1 MKKINL
7 KTIICILLIL
17 VLIPVCIILISCM
30 KKDKPSET
38 AEEIPETAAGTDVI
52 TDNTTD
58 NEVEVI
64 DEDVNNTEDPDE
76 NMIPDDHP
84 IDSLHEYYSVTYV
97 PDDDFSIVEK
107 EQVFLTDAEQPI
119 LSCKYSYPTINDH
132 YYPDAREAINRYMED
147 AMNEFFA
154 EMEKKADED
163 EKYFIE
169 SDEEWSY
176 HWELIHDRIIR
187 CARTD
192 AEIVSFYIEDN
203 TYDGGVTMNQS
214 SSALNF
220 DSKTGELLQFKDICT
235 DGEQLIQTCTDY
247 VLQRD
252 FLWGMNAEE
261 DIPDLIRNIID
272 RGSWYFLQEGFV
284 LSSDKYEFGGGSDG
298 CVQIVIP
305 YDTLYGNGLNSAYS
319 YFGNSSGVF
328 VTAYSDKAGT
338 KASVDLYN
346 EGDHEDDVIYVE
358 QAFDPADAMTG
369 NYKILINDIDV
380 SKVLEPYEIS
390 RSWTDHNWYIKDIDC
405 MDAYMEIFLRL
416 DETTLILRY
425 DDDSLTVLGELEGIP
440 SLYDLHAYGDGTVTC
455 CGNKYSLED
464 DHLTQIQ

>member
-17 VLIPVCIILISCM
+17 VLIPVCIILISGM

-38 AEEIPETAAGTDVI
+38 AEEIPETAAGTAVI

-64 DEDVNNTEDPDE
+64 DEDVN
-76 NMIPDDHP
+76 
-84 IDSLHEYYSVTYV
+84 
-97 PDDDFSIVEK
+97 FSIVEK

-119 LSCKYSYPTINDH
+119 LSCKYSYPKLNDH

-154 EMEKKADED
+154 KMEKEADED

-169 SDEEWSY
+169 S
-176 HWELIHDRIIR
+176 
-187 CARTD
+187 
-192 AEIVSFYIEDN
+192 
-203 TYDGGVTMNQS
+203 
-214 SSALNF
+214 
-220 DSKTGELLQFKDICT
+220 GELLQFKDICT
-235 DGEQLIQTCTDY
+235 DEEQLIQTCSDY

-252 FLWGMNAEE
+252 FLWGINAAD

-328 VTAYSDKAGT
+328 VAAYSDKTGT

-346 EGDHEDDVIYVE
+346 DGDHKDDVIYVE
-358 QAFDPADAMTG
+358 QVFDPVDAMTG

-380 SKVLEPYEIS
+380 SKVLETYEIS

-416 DETTLILRY
+416 DETTLVLRY
-425 DDDSLTVLGELEGIP
+425 DDDSLTILGELEGIP